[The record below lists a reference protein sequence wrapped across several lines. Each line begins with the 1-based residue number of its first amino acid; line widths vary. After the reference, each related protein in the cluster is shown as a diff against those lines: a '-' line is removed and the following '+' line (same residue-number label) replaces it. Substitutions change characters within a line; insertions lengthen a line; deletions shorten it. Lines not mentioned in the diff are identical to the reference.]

1 MEQLIQIMLPPLA
14 ACLILT
20 GICTY
25 LGLHV
30 VSRGVIFVDLALAQ
44 IAALG
49 STFAFLL
56 GFEPDSYSGYFY
68 SLGFTFLGAAIFS
81 ISRLKDQRV
90 PQEALIGIVFA
101 VSSSAAILLA
111 DRSPQGAEHVQEMLT
126 GAILWVSWSTIWKT
140 LLICLAVGAFHFA
153 FRHKFLLIS
162 MDHEE
167 AERQGLPVRWWDF
180 LFYISFGFV
189 ITSSVAIAGVL
200 LVFCFLIIPSV
211 IGMLYSKEIG
221 TRLIIGWISGA
232 VVSCVGLLLSYQFD
246 FPSGPSIVCSFGVF
260 LILSAVVQ
268 YVIRADRKVLALAR
282 VGAGTLIFAL
292 AMGLALSFRP
302 SMSELGHLEQTGV
315 ERVLQSLEELKLE
328 EGPARNALI
337 LLEED
342 QEILKQGLKEGAI
355 EIDQEALQRLGELGF
370 SEAIPLLRL
379 ICENV
384 EDPWVR
390 YYGSSSLLRLGDKE
404 GIHRLIQILKD
415 PGPPF
420 LKAQVKDLLVEVSGE
435 DFGYDPMN
443 GGEENARSIDRW
455 EVWWHQSSEQ
465 VVWDTEQLRFRTQE

>member
-30 VSRGVIFVDLALAQ
+30 VSREVIFVDLALAQ

-56 GFEPDSYSGYFY
+56 GFQPDSYSGYFY

-81 ISRLKDQRV
+81 ISRLRDQRV

-111 DRSPQGAEHVQEMLT
+111 DRSPQGAEHVEEMLT

-167 AERQGLPVRWWDF
+167 AERQGLAVRWWDF

-211 IGMLYSKEIG
+211 IGMLYSKKIG
-221 TRLIIGWISGA
+221 TRLIIGWISGTI
-232 VVSCVGLLLSYQFD
+232 VSCVGLVLSYQYD
-246 FPSGPSIVCSFGVF
+246 FPSGPAIVCTFGAF
-260 LILSAVVQ
+260 LILSAVIQ
-268 YVIRADRKVLALAR
+268 YVFRADRKDLALAR

-292 AMGLALSFRP
+292 VMGLALSFRP
-302 SMSELGHLEQTGV
+302 SPSKVGLSEQTGIQ
-315 ERVLQSLEELKLE
+315 RVLQSLEELKLE
-328 EGPARNALI
+328 EGVARNALV
-337 LLEED
+337 LLGED
-342 QEILKQGLKEGAI
+342 QEILKLSLREGVI
-355 EIDQEALQRLGELGF
+355 EIDQETLQRLGELGF

-404 GIHRLIQILKD
+404 GIHRLIEVLQD

-420 LKAQVKDLLVEVSGE
+420 LKTQVRDLLIEVTGE
-435 DFGYDPMN
+435 DFGYDPM
-443 GGEENARSIDRW
+443 GDGQENEKSIDRW
-455 EVWWHQSSEQ
+455 EIWWHQSAEQ
-465 VVWDTEQLRFRTQE
+465 VVWDTEQHRFRVP

>member
-101 VSSSAAILLA
+101 VSSSAAILIA

-153 FRHKFLLIS
+153 FRHRFLLIS

-167 AERQGLPVRWWDF
+167 AERQGVAVHWWDF

-221 TRLIIGWISGA
+221 TRLIIGWISGTI
-232 VVSCVGLLLSYQFD
+232 VSCLGLLLSYQFD
-246 FPSGPSIVCSFGVF
+246 FPSGPSIVCSFGAF
-260 LILSAVVQ
+260 LILAAVVQ
-268 YVIRADRKVLALAR
+268 YVIRADRKGLALAR

-292 AMGLALSFRP
+292 AMGLAMSFRP
-302 SMSELGHLEQTGV
+302 SPSELGLFEQTGIQ
-315 ERVLQSLEELKLE
+315 RVLQSLEELKLE
-328 EGPARNALI
+328 EGVARNALV
-337 LLEED
+337 LLGED
-342 QEILKQGLKEGAI
+342 QEILKQGLREGGI
-355 EIDQEALQRLGELGF
+355 EVDQQTLQRLGELEF
-370 SEAIPLLRL
+370 SEAIPFLRL

-384 EDPWVR
+384 EDPWIR
-390 YYGSSSLLRLGDKE
+390 YLGSSSLLRLGDKE

-420 LKAQVKDLLVEVSGE
+420 LKAQVEDLLVEVSGQ
-435 DFGYDPMN
+435 DFGYDPISE
-443 GGEENARSIDRW
+443 GEENKRSIDRW
-455 EVWWHQSSEQ
+455 EVWWHQSAEQ
-465 VVWDTEQLRFRTQE
+465 VVWDTEQRRFRTQE

>member
-30 VSRGVIFVDLALAQ
+30 VSREVIFVDLALAQ

-81 ISRLKDQRV
+81 ISRLRDQRV

-167 AERQGLPVRWWDF
+167 AERQGLAVRWWDF

-221 TRLIIGWISGA
+221 TRLIIGWISGTI
-232 VVSCVGLLLSYQFD
+232 VSCVGLLLSYQFD

-260 LILSAVVQ
+260 LILSAVIQ
-268 YVIRADRKVLALAR
+268 YVIRADRKDLALAR

-292 AMGLALSFRP
+292 VMGLALSFRP
-302 SMSELGHLEQTGV
+302 STSELGLSEQTGIQ
-315 ERVLQSLEELKLE
+315 RVRQSLEDLKLE
-328 EGPARNALI
+328 EGPVRNALI

-342 QEILKQGLKEGAI
+342 QEILKQGLREGSI
-355 EIDQEALQRLGELGF
+355 EVDQQTLQRLGELRF
-370 SEAIPLLRL
+370 SEASPLLRL

-390 YYGSSSLLRLGDKE
+390 YYGASSLVLLGDKE
-404 GIHRLIQILKD
+404 GIHQLIHVLTD

-420 LKAQVKDLLVEVSGE
+420 LKAQVKDLLGEVSGQ
-435 DFGYDPMN
+435 DFGYDPM
-443 GGEENARSIDRW
+443 GDGQENESSIDRW
-455 EVWWHQSSEQ
+455 EVWWHLSAEQ
-465 VVWDTEQLRFRTQE
+465 VFWDTEQHRFRVP

>member
-30 VSRGVIFVDLALAQ
+30 VSREVIFVDLALAQ

-81 ISRLKDQRV
+81 ISRLRDQRV

-111 DRSPQGAEHVQEMLT
+111 DRSPQGAEHIEEMLT
-126 GAILWVSWSTIWKT
+126 GAILWVSWATIWKT

-153 FRHKFLLIS
+153 FRHRFLLIS

-167 AERQGLPVRWWDF
+167 AERQGLAVRWWDF

-211 IGMLYSKEIG
+211 IGMLYSKKIG
-221 TRLIIGWISGA
+221 TRLIIGWISGTI
-232 VVSCVGLLLSYQFD
+232 VSCVGLLLSYQYD

-260 LILSAVVQ
+260 LILSAVIQ
-268 YVIRADRKVLALAR
+268 YVIRADRKDLALAR
-282 VGAGTLIFAL
+282 VGAGTVIFAL
-292 AMGLALSFRP
+292 VMGLALSFRP
-302 SMSELGHLEQTGV
+302 STSELGLSEQTGIQ
-315 ERVLQSLEELKLE
+315 RVRQSLEDLKLE
-328 EGPARNALI
+328 EGPVRNALI

-342 QEILKQGLKEGAI
+342 QEILKQGLREGSI
-355 EIDQEALQRLGELGF
+355 EVDQETLQRLGELGF
-370 SEAIPLLRL
+370 SEAIPLLRR

-384 EDPWVR
+384 EDSWVR
-390 YYGSSSLLRLGDKE
+390 YYGASSLVLLGDKE
-404 GIHRLIQILKD
+404 GIHQLIHVLTD

-420 LKAQVKDLLVEVSGE
+420 LKVQVKDLLGEVSGQ
-435 DFGYDPMN
+435 DFGYDPM
-443 GGEENARSIDRW
+443 GDGQENERSIDRW
-455 EVWWHQSSEQ
+455 EVWWHQSAEKVFWDAEQ
-465 VVWDTEQLRFRTQE
+465 SKFRLQE

>member
-1 MEQLIQIMLPPLA
+1 MEQLIQIMLPPLV

-81 ISRLKDQRV
+81 ISRLKDRRV

-101 VSSSAAILLA
+101 VSASAAILIA
-111 DRSPQGAEHVQEMLT
+111 DRSPQGAEHVAEMLT
-126 GAILWVSWSTIWKT
+126 GAILWVSWATIWKT

-153 FRHKFLLIS
+153 FRHRFLLIS

-167 AERQGLPVRWWDF
+167 AERQGLAVHWWDF
-180 LFYISFGFV
+180 LFYVSFGFV

-221 TRLIIGWISGA
+221 TRLIIGWISGTI
-232 VVSCVGLLLSYQFD
+232 VSCVGLLLSYQFD

-268 YVIRADRKVLALAR
+268 YVMRADRKDLALAR
-282 VGAGTLIFAL
+282 VGAGTLIISG
-292 AMGLALSFRP
+292 AMGLAMSFRP
-302 SMSELGHLEQTGV
+302 SPSELGHLEQTGK

-328 EGPARNALI
+328 EGLARNALTR
-337 LLEED
+337 LEED
-342 QEILKQGLKEGAI
+342 QEILKQGLGDGAI
-355 EIDQEALQRLGELGF
+355 EVDQQTLQRLGELGF
-370 SEAIPLLRL
+370 LEAIPVLRL

-420 LKAQVKDLLVEVSGE
+420 LKAQVRDSLVEVSGQ
-435 DFGYDPMN
+435 DFDYNPMN

-455 EVWWHQSSEQ
+455 EVWWHQHADQ
-465 VVWDTEQLRFRTQE
+465 VVWDTEERQFRIQE